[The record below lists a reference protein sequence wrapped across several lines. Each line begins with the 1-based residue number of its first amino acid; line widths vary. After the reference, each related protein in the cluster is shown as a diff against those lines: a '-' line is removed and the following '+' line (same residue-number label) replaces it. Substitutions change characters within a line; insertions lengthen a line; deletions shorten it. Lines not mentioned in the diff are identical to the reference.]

1 MTRSLLLAVV
11 LLAGCVPGVAV
22 DDAAITADL
31 ACEAA
36 RSAVLLSHQITPAP
50 KPPAPPKPT
59 PGKCSNCN
67 GTGIIGDGNSIRMQ
81 CPICKGTGKACAD
94 GRCP

>member
-1 MTRSLLLAVV
+1 VNRTLLLVAV

-36 RSAVLLSHQITPAP
+36 RSAVLLSHQITPGP
-50 KPPAPPKPT
+50 TPPAPPKPA
-59 PGKCSNCN
+59 PGKCANCK
-67 GTGIIGDGNSIRMQ
+67 GTGIIGDGNSIKLP
-81 CPICKGTGKACAD
+81 CPICKGTGKQ
-94 GRCP
+94 

>member
-1 MTRSLLLAVV
+1 VNRSLLLAAV
-11 LLAGCVPGVAV
+11 LLAGCVPGVSV

-50 KPPAPPKPT
+50 TPPAPPKPT
-59 PGKCSNCN
+59 PGKCSRCS
-67 GTGIIGDGNSIRMQ
+67 GTGLLPTDGRIRIE
-81 CPICKGTGKACAD
+81 CPDCKGTGKARAD
-94 GRCP
+94 GRR

>member
-1 MTRSLLLAVV
+1 MNRTLLLVVV
-11 LLAGCVPGVAV
+11 LLAGCVPGAAV

-59 PGKCSNCN
+59 PGKCSRCG
-67 GTGIIGDGNSIRMQ
+67 GTGLLPTDGRIRIE
-81 CPICKGTGKACAD
+81 CPDCKGTGKTCAD

>member
-1 MTRSLLLAVV
+1 MTRSLLLVAV
-11 LLAGCVPGVAV
+11 LLAGCVPGVTV

-50 KPPAPPKPT
+50 TPPAPPKPT
-59 PGKCSNCN
+59 PGKCSNCK

-81 CPICKGTGKACAD
+81 CPICKGTGKTCTD

>member
-1 MTRSLLLAVV
+1 VNRTLLLVVV
-11 LLAGCVPGVAV
+11 LLTGCVPGVAV

-50 KPPAPPKPT
+50 TPPAPPKPT
-59 PGKCSNCN
+59 PGKCPRCS
-67 GTGIIGDGNSIRMQ
+67 GTGLLPTDGRIRIE
-81 CPICKGTGKACAD
+81 CPDCKGTGKTCAD

>member
-1 MTRSLLLAVV
+1 MNRTLLLAAV

-50 KPPAPPKPT
+50 PKPT
-59 PGKCSNCN
+59 PGKCSRCS
-67 GTGIIGDGNSIRMQ
+67 GTGLLPTDGRIKIE
-81 CPICKGTGKACAD
+81 CPDCKGTGKTCTD

>member
-1 MTRSLLLAVV
+1 MSRRSLLLCAV
-11 LLAGCVPGVAV
+11 LLAGCVPGVAI
-22 DDAAITADL
+22 DDAGITADL

-50 KPPAPPKPT
+50 KPKPT
-59 PGKCSNCN
+59 GKCSNCS

-81 CPICKGTGKACAD
+81 CPICKGTGKT
-94 GRCP
+94 